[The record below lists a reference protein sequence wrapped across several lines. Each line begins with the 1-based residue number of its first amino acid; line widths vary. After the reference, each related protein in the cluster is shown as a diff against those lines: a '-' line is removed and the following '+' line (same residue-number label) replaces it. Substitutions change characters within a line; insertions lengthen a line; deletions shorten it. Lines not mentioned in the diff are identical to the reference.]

1 MLVLQLIVSPRC
13 RAGGPTCL
21 LLLPAELLL
30 LQELPHTDHLRHQHL
45 TGPDESKQVG
55 FLILLL
61 LLLEALI
68 IPEVLLHLLLELLV
82 RHLLLLRQG
91 RLPLPLDCQ
100 YHILTPLRV
109 PLRELPHPRKK

>member
-61 LLLEALI
+61 LLLEALL

-82 RHLLLLRQG
+82 RHLLLRQG
-91 RLPLPLDCQ
+91 RLLLPLYCQ
-100 YHILTPLRV
+100 SHLLPPLRV
-109 PLRELPHPRKK
+109 PLRELPRPRKK

>member
-45 TGPDESKQVG
+45 IGPDESNQVG

-61 LLLEALI
+61 LLLEALL

-82 RHLLLLRQG
+82 RHLLLRQG

-100 YHILTPLRV
+100 YHILPPPRV
-109 PLRELPHPRKK
+109 PLRELPRPRKK